1 MEQEERNKRIYDLVK
16 NKMGYM
22 FKEVLTAI
30 EKETKDFDI
39 KSDFFAK
46 SKGKPT
52 GFFMIRKRLFDKGNE
67 IIELLGIILDKVEL
81 TPKDSI
87 VRLSKE
93 AMKEI
98 NEKEKK

>member
-1 MEQEERNKRIYDLVK
+1 MEQEERNKRIYDLIK
-16 NKMGYM
+16 GKMSYM

-39 KSDFFAK
+39 KSEFFAK
-46 SKGKPT
+46 VKGKPK

-67 IIELLGIILDKVEL
+67 IIELLGLVLDKVEI

-87 VRLSKE
+87 VNLSKE
-93 AMKEI
+93 VMKEI
-98 NEKEKK
+98 DEKEKK